1 MATTRKLL
9 AFIDNLLAKCAWI
22 RQLKKTRTLPKEKAY
37 SRKISLKKKYTPVSL
52 HEKFSFGLPL
62 KTKQNYKNIS
72 GFYRREESLK
82 LSIDERG
89 HQ

>member
-37 SRKISLKKKYTPVSL
+37 SRKNFLIK
-52 HEKFSFGLPL
+52 
-62 KTKQNYKNIS
+62 KNIHPFRFMRS
-72 GFYRREESLK
+72 SL
-82 LSIDERG
+82 SDSP
-89 HQ
+89 